1 MNVAGGVVL
10 DVRQLLRK
18 HRKPTDSLDDV
29 PGRSTY
35 LEPMM
40 SWRPEKWSH
49 LKNPSEEKEKKKS
62 QVRLFSG
69 IPPFAVFKWHG
80 SKQGHHV
87 LRGARKSDCA
97 SSLMLQDALQVSV
110 AGTIRCVDEHPQGR
124 RNQMFASDYFIYKH
138 FFHIKPSLAVTDLII
153 IGTSR
158 SRCFN

>member
-49 LKNPSEEKEKKKS
+49 LKNPSEEKEKKKKAKLDCFLES
-62 QVRLFSG
+62 LLLLFS
-69 IPPFAVFKWHG
+69 
-80 SKQGHHV
+80 S
-87 LRGARKSDCA
+87 
-97 SSLMLQDALQVSV
+97 
-110 AGTIRCVDEHPQGR
+110 GTVQKRDTMCCEERVRATVRPR
-124 RNQMFASDYFIYKH
+124 
-138 FFHIKPSLAVTDLII
+138 
-153 IGTSR
+153 
-158 SRCFN
+158 